1 MRSSSTS
8 WTTNDNTM
16 SRSKTFEESSRRQSW
31 KKETEDFEDEMR
43 SRAKVSI
50 QKAENKLKLEALSD
64 ASKRYNNNNNNNNIT
79 ISLKVQ
85 QQRRHRPRGET
96 SQDLHHSDITACDA
110 NF

>member
-1 MRSSSTS
+1 MSSTS

-64 ASKRYNNNNNNNNIT
+64 ASKRFFLFKKKKKLLFFYN
-79 ISLKVQ
+79 
-85 QQRRHRPRGET
+85 
-96 SQDLHHSDITACDA
+96 
-110 NF
+110 FFYF

>member
-1 MRSSSTS
+1 
-8 WTTNDNTM
+8 M

-64 ASKRYNNNNNNNNIT
+64 ASKRFFLFFLNKFFIIFFYN
-79 ISLKVQ
+79 
-85 QQRRHRPRGET
+85 
-96 SQDLHHSDITACDA
+96 
-110 NF
+110 FFYF

>member
-1 MRSSSTS
+1 MSSTS

-64 ASKRYNNNNNNNNIT
+64 ASKRFFFIFFKKKIYYFFIIFF
-79 ISLKVQ
+79 ISFIFLFL
-85 QQRRHRPRGET
+85 GTTTTAT
-96 SQDLHHSDITACDA
+96 SASR
-110 NF
+110 